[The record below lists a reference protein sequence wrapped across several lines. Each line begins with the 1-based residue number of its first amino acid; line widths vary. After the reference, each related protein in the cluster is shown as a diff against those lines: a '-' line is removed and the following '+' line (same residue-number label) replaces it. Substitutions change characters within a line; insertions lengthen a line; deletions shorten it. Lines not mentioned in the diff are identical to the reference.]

1 MCLPARA
8 GSILWHVG
16 SASAVRSQVCAPSTW
31 CVFLRLLCVG
41 TRVTRLTFLG
51 CARIAADVKKLG
63 VAKLKEIYSDSPA
76 LTTAEERDLKSQ
88 NEWAWKEA
96 EKPVENDDDDDA
108 AATAGAGDA
117 AAEESKA

>member
-1 MCLPARA
+1 M
-8 GSILWHVG
+8 
-16 SASAVRSQVCAPSTW
+16 
-31 CVFLRLLCVG
+31 FVG